1 MVPETTVDIG
11 CGVAPI
17 PLSPLQEGML
27 FHRAEGAAPGVDVEQ
42 VTCELHHPINAPEF
56 EQACQIVVRRHQA
69 LRASFIWDNGHE
81 PRQVFMPMEQVNVSV
96 RVLDFADTAEAL
108 RMVEHYLAADR
119 RAGFAKLQAPLVR
132 VALIRGGEGRAWF
145 VFTYHHLVLDARG
158 MYALFKELLEVHD
171 ALAQGRTIDLP
182 AVRPYTDY
190 VGWLQKLDPH
200 RAEVFWREQL
210 RGLVAPTALPLL
222 RPARSANAAQDGAGE
237 CSLRF
242 SIAETEQLRAA
253 AKRHEVTLNTL
264 LQGAWAIVLSRY
276 TGENDVVFGAVRA
289 CRHVPVEG
297 AATMVGMLINTVP
310 MRIRLASAASID
322 RWLRGVREQWVAM
335 RDYEHMALSRV
346 QQWSEIAPG
355 RAMFDTLFNFQE
367 PSWMHALRKLGGVWT
382 QRRFDIRSQPSYP
395 LALDLY
401 GDEELLVRAFYDRR
415 RFESSA
421 VERLLRHFRQAAL
434 ALAAPRADT
443 LDDISIYDDAERA
456 HLLRSFNATQSD
468 YPRTTCVHE
477 LIAAR
482 ADETPDRIAVA
493 DTNTIL
499 TYGELNRRANRLAR
513 RIKADGV
520 GPDVPV
526 AVCMQRS
533 VEMLVAWLAVL
544 KAGGAFVPLDPDYP
558 ADRLVFQVKDCGA
571 PVILTQAALASRIAT
586 AGLSVKTIEVPLGA
600 AGLTEE
606 SDADV
611 SSAASAQNL
620 AYIIYTSGST
630 GQPKGVEIEHR
641 ALMNLVTWHQR
652 TYAITAD
659 DRATHLANPAFD
671 ASVWEVWPYL
681 AAGASVHIPD
691 DDTRI
696 APANLWRW
704 MAENRITVAFLPTPL
719 AEAAL
724 DEPWP
729 TGMQLRVLLTGGDQL
744 KRPGPEQMPCTL
756 VNHYGPTESTVV
768 ATAGVVERDGTG
780 APPIGRPIAN
790 TYAYVLDREL
800 RPVPIGVPGELYL
813 AGEGLARGYRN
824 RPELTEVKFV
834 TNPFSEVGRVI
845 LNAPVRADSD
855 NGAVGTTRPTS
866 NATGVSPRMYRTGDF
881 VRWREDGQLDFIGRA
896 DNQVKIRGCRI
907 ELGEIEAAL
916 QRQPAVREAL
926 ALARADDRGQTQLLA
941 YVVSN
946 PGATA
951 KDADLI
957 AALRAALPSYMIPSA
972 VVVLEAWPLTPNGKI
987 DRRAL
992 PVPERADAASK
1003 GFVAPQTDTQQLI
1016 AKVWSDVLG
1025 HLPVGLYDN
1034 FFELGGQSL
1043 LAAQA
1048 AMRLAA
1054 ALGEAVSVRMLFDYP
1069 TVVELASALESRSG
1083 STAPRPPAL
1092 RPKRRSASP
1101 EFELV
1106 QPR

>member
-1 MVPETTVDIG
+1 V
-11 CGVAPI
+11 
-17 PLSPLQEGML
+17 
-27 FHRAEGAAPGVDVEQ
+27 
-42 VTCELHHPINAPEF
+42 
-56 EQACQIVVRRHQA
+56 
-69 LRASFIWDNGHE
+69 
-81 PRQVFMPMEQVNVSV
+81 
-96 RVLDFADTAEAL
+96 
-108 RMVEHYLAADR
+108 VEHYLAADR

-132 VALIRGGEGRAWF
+132 VALIRGSESRAWF

-158 MYALFKELLEVHD
+158 MYSLFKELLEVHD
-171 ALAQGRTIDLP
+171 ALAAGRTIDLP

-190 VGWLQKLDPH
+190 VGWLQQLDPH

-210 RGLVAPTALPLL
+210 RGLAAPTALPLL
-222 RPARSANAAQDGAGE
+222 RPANVANTPQDGAGE
-237 CSLRF
+237 FSLRF
-242 SIAETEQLRAA
+242 SRAETEQLRAA

-310 MRIRLASAASID
+310 MRIRLASAASVD

-335 RDYEHMALSRV
+335 RDYEHIALSRV

-367 PSWMHALRKLGGVWT
+367 PSWMHALRQLGGAWT

-401 GDEELLVRAFYDRR
+401 GDDELLVRAFYDRR
-415 RFESSA
+415 RFEGA
-421 VERLLRHFRQAAL
+421 AIERLLRHFRHAAL

-443 LDDISIYDDAERA
+443 LDDISIYDAAERT
-456 HLLRSFNATQSD
+456 HLLTAFNATRSD
-468 YPRTTCVHE
+468 YPRTTCVHT
-477 LIAAR
+477 LVSAR
-482 ADETPDRIAVA
+482 AAETPDRIAVA
-493 DTNTIL
+493 DTNTVL

-513 RIKADGV
+513 RIKGHGV
-520 GPDVPV
+520 GPDVAV
-526 AVCMQRS
+526 AVCMPRS

-558 ADRLVFQVKDCGA
+558 TDRLAFQLEDCGA
-571 PVILTQAALASRIAT
+571 PVLLTSPDLAPRFAT
-586 AGLSVKTIEVPLGA
+586 LGTAVKTIEIPMGGA
-600 AGLTEE
+600 GAGEE
-606 SDADV
+606 SEADII
-611 SSAASAQNL
+611 SAGSAHHL

-641 ALMNLVTWHQR
+641 SLMNLVTWHQR

-659 DRATHLANPAFD
+659 DRASHLANPAFD

-704 MAENRITVAFLPTPL
+704 MAERRITVAFLPTPL

-729 TGMQLRVLLTGGDQL
+729 AGMQLRVLLTGGDQL
-744 KRPGPEQMPCTL
+744 KRPGPENIPCTL

-768 ATAGVVERDGTG
+768 ATAGVVERHGVG

-790 TYAYVLDREL
+790 TFAYVLDREL

-813 AGEGLARGYRN
+813 AGESLARGYRH
-824 RPELTEVKFV
+824 RPELTEEKFV
-834 TNPFSEVGRVI
+834 TNPFA
-845 LNAPVRADSD
+845 APCHPIGD
-855 NGAVGTTRPTS
+855 NGSGAAAAGT
-866 NATGVSPRMYRTGDF
+866 RMYRTGDF

-926 ALARADDRGQTQLLA
+926 ALARADDRGQMQLVA

-946 PGATA
+946 PGATVT
-951 KDADLI
+951 DVDLI
-957 AALRAALPSYMIPSA
+957 AVLRAALPSYMVPSA

-992 PVPERADAASK
+992 PMPERTAVAGK
-1003 GFVAPQTDTQQLI
+1003 GFVAPQTSAQQQI
-1016 AKVWSDVLG
+1016 ANVWSDVLG
-1025 HLPVGLYDN
+1025 RVPVGLYDN

-1054 ALGEAVSVRMLFDYP
+1054 TLGEAVSVRMLFDYP
-1069 TVVELASALESRSG
+1069 TVAELASALESRSG
-1083 STAPRPPAL
+1083 STIPRPPAL